1 MALTFAAAKFSPQAI
16 FILIWYA
23 FLFNFIFKEEQ
34 HQYKADKRDYA
45 VAKYMHQHVP
55 KRIGDLHGMEVECF
69 FGKQL
74 LLHAAWSQHKIFGL
88 VMKEKRSILMFQRF
102 SILESVLLLQ
112 YDSLLYF
119 EVRVQTAISLA
130 FQKQE
135 LVLVWDVWMVSQSF
149 LIITPM
155 SW

>member
-1 MALTFAAAKFSPQAI
+1 MPIRLAAAKLSPQAT

-23 FLFNFIFKEEQ
+23 FLFIFIFKEEQ

-88 VMKEKRSILMFQRF
+88 LMKEKRSILMYQRF
-102 SILESVLLLQ
+102 NIIESVLLLQ
-112 YDSLLYF
+112 YDLLLYL
-119 EVRVQTAISLA
+119 EACVQNPS
-130 FQKQE
+130 
-135 LVLVWDVWMVSQSF
+135 S
-149 LIITPM
+149 
-155 SW
+155 